1 MKQVFCLVILG
12 LFCSNSVSAN
22 KNENATAEEAV
33 VVNGKN
39 VTKAEAAARSGRITN
54 SVAVDIAKYTF
65 AQSLRLD
72 GRYRCGAVVIST
84 SHALTGAAAVYSFS
98 NSVQRLTLYGGS
110 TSPTSGGVSFQVI
123 RIAVHPNY
131 NPNGGVSDFNI
142 AVLTVP
148 TNAFGGKRNIVP
160 IPLASA
166 GVSIGTKCSVFG
178 WGSTN
183 LNLLAPVNALRAAG
197 MVITS
202 EATCARVWAQLGVK
216 ITSNILCAKG
226 DRAAD
231 LCNGDLGN
239 GLVCNGKLTGV
250 AFLFS
255 RCDSVFDTGY
265 MKITAPSVRSFI
277 RSQTGI

>member
-1 MKQVFCLVILG
+1 MFQ
-12 LFCSNSVSAN
+12 
-22 KNENATAEEAV
+22 
-33 VVNGKN
+33 
-39 VTKAEAAARSGRITN
+39 
-54 SVAVDIAKYTF
+54 
-65 AQSLRLD
+65 
-72 GRYRCGAVVIST
+72 
-84 SHALTGAAAVYSFS
+84 
-98 NSVQRLTLYGGS
+98 LTLYGGS

-183 LNLLAPVNALRAAG
+183 INLLAPVNALRAAG

-216 ITSNILCAKG
+216 ITSK
-226 DRAAD
+226 
-231 LCNGDLGN
+231 
-239 GLVCNGKLTGV
+239 
-250 AFLFS
+250 
-255 RCDSVFDTGY
+255 
-265 MKITAPSVRSFI
+265 
-277 RSQTGI
+277 

>member
-1 MKQVFCLVILG
+1 SFG
-12 LFCSNSVSAN
+12 
-22 KNENATAEEAV
+22 AEEAV

-39 VTKAEAAARSGRITN
+39 VTKAEAAAQSGRITN
-54 SVAVDIAKYTF
+54 SVAVDIAKYPF

-84 SHALTGAAAVYSFS
+84 SHALTGADAVYSFR
-98 NSVQRLTLYGGS
+98 NSVQRLTLYAGS
-110 TSPTSGGVSFQVI
+110 ISPTSRGVSFQVI
-123 RIAVHPNY
+123 RIAAHPNY
-131 NPNGGVSDFNI
+131 NPNEGVSDFNI
-142 AVLTVP
+142 VVLTVR
-148 TNAFGGKRNIVP
+148 TNAFRGKLNIAP

-166 GVSIGTKCSVFG
+166 GVAIGTECSVYG

-183 LNLLAPVNALRAAG
+183 LNLVAPVNALRAAG

-231 LCNGDLGN
+231 LCNSDLRN
-239 GLVCNGKLTGV
+239 GLVCNGRLAGV

-255 RCDSVFDTGY
+255 RCDNVLDTVY